1 MTKNYL
7 LDTNILLQN
16 SENLLGFDD
25 NNIYICKTTL
35 EELDAKKK
43 TLGETGFNA
52 REIGRILDTLRV
64 MNNKNTSSFLKLPN
78 GGTLYIVDDY
88 TDNLLPIN
96 FSLQNPDNR
105 IINTGVY
112 LNKTTK
118 NGITLLTNDTYM
130 RIKAALCN
138 LNCSEVKNDNIAK
151 IYTGHTK
158 LDCSSDTINKLYKD
172 KIIDISNDVKSILK
186 DKKERLL
193 ENQFVTLQSGQQ
205 SALSIY
211 RHQCLNLIRPQKLSY
226 GISALN
232 AFQTYAIYAL
242 LAPVEEI
249 PLVILNG
256 PAGTA
261 KTFLSLAAGLS
272 QVRMEQADEGVYNKI
287 YISRPNAGSSDPGF
301 GYLPGDLDEKMAP
314 LLANYYDNLESIFK
328 NNNNNEDNAN
338 IRMQIEDLFESE
350 TIEICPLNFI
360 RGRSINNNYII
371 CDEAQ
376 NATKN
381 LIRDV
386 ITRAGIGTKVV
397 IIGDERQ
404 CDAPGL
410 DSKNNGLVYCIDKMK
425 DSPFAAI
432 LRFSENNC
440 VRSPLAEEAIN
451 KMQ

>member
-1 MTKNYL
+1 
-7 LDTNILLQN
+7 
-16 SENLLGFDD
+16 
-25 NNIYICKTTL
+25 
-35 EELDAKKK
+35 
-43 TLGETGFNA
+43 
-52 REIGRILDTLRV
+52 
-64 MNNKNTSSFLKLPN
+64 
-78 GGTLYIVDDY
+78 
-88 TDNLLPIN
+88 
-96 FSLQNPDNR
+96 
-105 IINTGVY
+105 
-112 LNKTTK
+112 
-118 NGITLLTNDTYM
+118 
-130 RIKAALCN
+130 
-138 LNCSEVKNDNIAK
+138 
-151 IYTGHTK
+151 
-158 LDCSSDTINKLYKD
+158 
-172 KIIDISNDVKSILK
+172 
-186 DKKERLL
+186 
-193 ENQFVTLQSGQQ
+193 
-205 SALSIY
+205 
-211 RHQCLNLIRPQKLSY
+211 
-226 GISALN
+226 
-232 AFQTYAIYAL
+232 
-242 LAPVEEI
+242 
-249 PLVILNG
+249 
-256 PAGTA
+256 
-261 KTFLSLAAGLS
+261 
-272 QVRMEQADEGVYNKI
+272 MEQADEGVYNKI

-328 NNNNNEDNAN
+328 NNSNEDNAN

-360 RGRSINNNYII
+360 RGRSINNSYII